1 MNEQIERISRM
12 EKLLNESVAAVE
24 ALDRALEEYQAVQ
37 DKISQLQQYYNDG
50 DWMEDFNADCAGKLP
65 ADLPRGV
72 LTEDAIYDLLTNQ
85 ARLRETFIELSK
97 E

>member
-1 MNEQIERISRM
+1 MSEQIARISRM
-12 EKLLNESVAAVE
+12 ENLLNESVAAVE

-37 DKISQLQQYYNDG
+37 DKISQLRQYYDDG
-50 DWMEDFNADCAGKLP
+50 DWMEDFNADYAGKLP

-72 LTEDAIYDLLTNQ
+72 LTEDAIYDLLTDQ
-85 ARLRETFIELSK
+85 ARLREKFTELSK